1 MNRYIRTS
9 RAAVAVTP
17 AEPATTHQNH
27 GGAGNWSQQGTI
39 SGKPEKRRVQTLWAS
54 RPLTVRA
61 GRLVAVR
68 LRGDDLRIGLATAD
82 GLRWV
87 SPDGV
92 LTVSQAEAWVKAS
105 RFRLEG

>member
-1 MNRYIRTS
+1 MTYIRTS
-9 RAAVAVTP
+9 RAAVAVTSVESSSSHF
-17 AEPATTHQNH
+17 AH
-27 GGAGNWSQQGTI
+27 GNGSHRQGSSSPKQT
-39 SGKPEKRRVQTLWAS
+39 GHAVQTLWAS

-68 LRGDDLRIGLATAD
+68 LKGDVLRVGLATAD

-92 LTVSQAEAWVKAS
+92 MTAAQAMAWSKMS
-105 RFRLEG
+105 RFSRNG